1 MEGCMKV
8 PLLDLKAQYKDIK
21 DDIADALERVLE
33 SQRFILGGEVESL
46 EAAIAEKLRVK
57 HAVGVASGTDAL
69 LLSLRAVGVGPGDEV
84 ITTPFTFFATAGTI
98 WNLGAKPVFVDI
110 EPAGFNLNPDL
121 VQAKVT
127 PRTKAVITVHLF
139 GQCARISPLLE
150 LAKDRGIAVIEDAA
164 QGIGSTHTL
173 EKDAGDLAAGTHA
186 AGTMGTAG
194 TLSFFPSKNLG
205 AYGDGGMVLT
215 RNDDVGDKIKLLRVH
230 GSRPK
235 YYHKV
240 VGFNSRLDALQAAIL
255 SAKLAYLDRWTEG
268 RREKARAYDK
278 LFEGSPVKTP
288 VIESGNTHIFHQYTI
303 RVPRRDDLRS
313 HLASKD
319 IGAEIYYPVPLHLQE
334 CFQSLGYREGD
345 LPESERA
352 AKECMSLPVY
362 PELTVE
368 QQEYVAAAV
377 LEFVSQG

>member
-1 MEGCMKV
+1 MKV

-21 DDIADALERVLE
+21 DDIAKAMERVLD

-46 EAAIAEKLRVK
+46 EGAIAEKLQVK

-69 LLSLRAVGVGPGDEV
+69 LLSLRALGVGHGDEV

-110 EPAGFNLNPDL
+110 EPESCNLNPDL
-121 VQAKVT
+121 VLPKLT
-127 PRTKAVITVHLF
+127 SRTKAVITVHLF
-139 GQCARISPLLE
+139 GQCAKIGPLLE
-150 LAKDRGIAVIEDAA
+150 LTADRGLSVIEDAA
-164 QGIGSTHTL
+164 QGIGSTHML
-173 EKDAGDLAAGTHA
+173 EKDAGNLPAGTYA
-186 AGTMGTAG
+186 AGTMGTTG

-215 RNDDVGDKIKLLRVH
+215 RDDEMGDKIKLLRVH

-235 YYHKV
+235 YYHKI

-255 SAKLAYLDRWTEG
+255 SAKLEHLDRWTQG
-268 RREKARAYDK
+268 RRLKASAYDK
-278 LFEGSPVKTP
+278 FFEGSPVTTP
-288 VIESGNTHIFHQYTI
+288 VIERGNTHIFHQYTI
-303 RVPRRDDLRS
+303 RVKRRDDLRK

-319 IGAEIYYPVPLHLQE
+319 IGSEIYYPVPLHLQE
-334 CFQSLGYREGD
+334 CFRSLGYKEGD
-345 LPESERA
+345 LPESEKA

-362 PELTVE
+362 PELTDD
-368 QQEYVAAAV
+368 QQEYVATSV
-377 LEFVSQG
+377 LEFVNRD